1 MVAAESQRQSVKA
14 KSKFLAGSRARS
26 SLKRGRPP
34 IAARSPPKAAGLSGV
49 VRLLDVIQ
57 ANQT

>member
-1 MVAAESQRQSVKA
+1 V
-14 KSKFLAGSRARS
+14 G
-26 SLKRGRPP
+26 
-34 IAARSPPKAAGLSGV
+34 IAAPFPLDEVSKKRAGHLSQLVLPPKAARLRGV

>member
-1 MVAAESQRQSVKA
+1 MREREDSIAVTPHCLPSVGDDMVTEKR
-14 KSKFLAGSRARS
+14 AGHLSERV
-26 SLKRGRPP
+26 L
-34 IAARSPPKAAGLSGV
+34 PPKAARLRGV

>member
-1 MVAAESQRQSVKA
+1 MREREDSIAVTPHCLPSVGDDMATEKRAGHISQRVPTK
-14 KSKFLAGSRARS
+14 
-26 SLKRGRPP
+26 
-34 IAARSPPKAAGLSGV
+34 AARLRGV